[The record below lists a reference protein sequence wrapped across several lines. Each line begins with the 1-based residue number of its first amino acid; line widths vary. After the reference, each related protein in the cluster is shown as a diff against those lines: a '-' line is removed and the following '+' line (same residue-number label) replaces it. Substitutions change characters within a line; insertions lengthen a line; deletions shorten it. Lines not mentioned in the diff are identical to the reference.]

1 MSLFSSLQM
10 ASNTLQIQQIGLQVV
25 GQNLANASTPGYSRE
40 ELVLVPG
47 PTQQVNGQLLG
58 TGVSIQTIKQSVDQF
73 LNQRVRTALSDQTGS
88 SLSSQTYQQLE
99 SIFGALSSPNL
110 NTTLTD
116 FTSSIAPSS
125 ELASGRCNAKPGRA

>member
-116 FTSSIAPSS
+116 FTSSIA
-125 ELASGRCNAKPGRA
+125 